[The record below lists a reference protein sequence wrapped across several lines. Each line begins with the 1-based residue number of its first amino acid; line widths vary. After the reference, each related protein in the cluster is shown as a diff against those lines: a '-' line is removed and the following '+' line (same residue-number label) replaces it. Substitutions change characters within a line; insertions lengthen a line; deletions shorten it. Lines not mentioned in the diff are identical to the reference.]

1 VLGFE
6 TDRTAQR
13 YIQIT
18 NQYGANATRVSDLES
33 DRAIEISRQLWGHTN
48 NKKPR
53 EIMVVE
59 VGGKR
64 GGSVYA

>member
-1 VLGFE
+1 MVHQNRQL
-6 TDRTAQR
+6 T
-13 YIQIT
+13 
-18 NQYGANATRVSDLES
+18 SDLNEEN
-33 DRAIEISRQLWGHTN
+33 AAAISRQLWGNN
-48 NKKPR
+48 NKKQR